1 VNDTQNPTLA
11 QTSFDTLGVSAHLV
25 AALQKLNIT
34 TATPIQTQTIPL
46 LLEGKDILASAQ
58 TGTGKTIAYLLP
70 ILQGL
75 LSSNDDSTALVLVPT
90 RELAV
95 QVKDSILDVLGRGS
109 SIFTAVLI
117 GGEPMARQFAQL
129 KRRPRIV
136 VATPGRLNDHLQRG
150 SVKLNTTRY
159 LVLDETDRMLDM
171 GFADQLEA
179 IVDCLPKKR
188 QTMMFSATMP
198 GNMMKLAGKYLNE
211 PQRIA
216 VGIENQAVAK
226 IKQDMVRTSQGN
238 KLSLLLKELDTR
250 EGSVIIF
257 VKTKM
262 GADQLASQLRAE
274 NHSVDAIHGDLK
286 QNHRTKVIQAFRNR
300 KSRIM
305 VATDVAARGLDVPH
319 IQHVINYDLPQCPE
333 DYIHRIGR
341 TGRAGAEGFALC
353 FVAPNETGKWNAIHR
368 LMNPGE
374 KGAAGGSE
382 DQFPRHQD
390 ERRRSGNG
398 PFGGKPR
405 SSSGGS
411 RGAFGGASKGD
422 GGFDRKKPF
431 GKSRFPRDN
440 ADAAGGRS
448 FDKPRFPSDNA
459 DGAGGRSFDKP
470 RFPRDNADA
479 AGGRSFDKPR
489 FPRDNA
495 DAAGGRSFDKPRF
508 PRDNADAAGGRSFD
522 KPRFPR
528 DNADAA
534 GGRSF
539 DKPRFKAASGD
550 FKPSKPSSSIQDSVK
565 GGIKKFFS
573 KPFSGKKRG

>member
-1 VNDTQNPTLA
+1 MNDTQNPTLA
-11 QTSFDTLGVSAHLV
+11 QTPFDTLGVSAHLV

-34 TATPIQTQTIPL
+34 SATPIQSKSIPL

-117 GGEPMARQFAQL
+117 GGEPMARQFSQL

-198 GNMMKLAGKYLNE
+198 GNMMKLAGKYLND
-211 PQRIA
+211 PQRIS
-216 VGIENQAVAK
+216 VGVENQAVAK

-238 KLSLLLKELDTR
+238 KLPLLLKELDQR

-262 GADQLASQLRAE
+262 GAEQLASQLRDE

-374 KGAAGGSE
+374 KGASGGSHE
-382 DQFPRHQD
+382 DQFPRHQ
-390 ERRRSGNG
+390 ERRSSGNG

-405 SSSGGS
+405 SASGGS
-411 RGAFGGASKGD
+411 RGAFGTPKGD
-422 GGFDRKKPF
+422 GEFDGRKRF
-431 GKSRFPRDN
+431 GKPRFSRDN
-440 ADAAGGRS
+440 ADS
-448 FDKPRFPSDNA
+448 S
-459 DGAGGRSFDKP
+459 GGRSFDKP
-470 RFPRDNADA
+470 RFPRDNTDTS
-479 AGGRSFDKPR
+479 GSRSFDKPR

-495 DAAGGRSFDKPRF
+495 ETSG
-508 PRDNADAAGGRSFD
+508 N
-522 KPRFPR
+522 
-528 DNADAA
+528 
-534 GGRSF
+534 RSF
-539 DKPRFKAASGD
+539 DKPRFKSASGD
-550 FKPSKPSSSIQDSVK
+550 FKSGKPSSIQDSVK

-573 KPFSGKKRG
+573 KPFGSKKRG

>member
-1 VNDTQNPTLA
+1 MSLNGESTTVNDIQNSNTA
-11 QTSFDTLGVSAHLV
+11 QTTFDTLGVSAHLV

-34 TATPIQTQTIPL
+34 AATPIQNQTIPL
-46 LLEGKDILASAQ
+46 LLAGKDILASAQ
-58 TGTGKTIAYLLP
+58 TGTGKTISYLLP

-75 LSSNDDSTALVLVPT
+75 LETNDDSTALVLVPT

-211 PQRIA
+211 PHRIA

-238 KLSLLLKELDTR
+238 KLPLLLKELEQR

-262 GADQLASQLRAE
+262 GAEQLAAQLRNE

-341 TGRAGAEGFALC
+341 TGRAGAEGNALC
-353 FVAPNETGKWNAIHR
+353 FVAPNEAGKWNAIHR

-374 KGAAGGSE
+374 KGAASGDE
-382 DQFPRHQD
+382 QFPRHQ
-390 ERRRSGNG
+390 ERRGG
-398 PFGGKPR
+398 GGAFGGKTR
-405 SSSGGS
+405 SSGGGY
-411 RGAFGGASKGD
+411 RGAFGAPKGD
-422 GGFDRKKPF
+422 GFDANKRF
-431 GKSRFPRDN
+431 G
-440 ADAAGGRS
+440 
-448 FDKPRFPSDNA
+448 
-459 DGAGGRSFDKP
+459 KP
-470 RFPRDNADA
+470 RFPRDNAES
-479 AGGRSFDKPR
+479 AGGKPFGKPR
-489 FPRDNA
+489 FPSDN
-495 DAAGGRSFDKPRF
+495 
-508 PRDNADAAGGRSFD
+508 
-522 KPRFPR
+522 
-528 DNADAA
+528 AA

-539 DKPRFKAASGD
+539 DKPRFKSASGD
-550 FKPSKPSSSIQDSVK
+550 FNSGKPSAQDRAK

-573 KPFSGKKRG
+573 KPFGGTKRG

>member
-1 VNDTQNPTLA
+1 
-11 QTSFDTLGVSAHLV
+11 
-25 AALQKLNIT
+25 
-34 TATPIQTQTIPL
+34 
-46 LLEGKDILASAQ
+46 
-58 TGTGKTIAYLLP
+58 GKTIAYTLP

-75 LSSNDDSTALVLVPT
+75 LSSNDDSMALILVPT

-117 GGEPMARQFAQL
+117 GGEPMARQFSQL

-171 GFADQLEA
+171 GFTDQLEA

-198 GNMMKLAGKYLNE
+198 SNMMKLAGKYLNE

-238 KLSLLLKELDTR
+238 KLTLLLKELDLR

-262 GADQLASQLRAE
+262 GAEILAGQLRDE

-374 KGAAGGSE
+374 KGSGSKE
-382 DQFPRHQD
+382 DLFPRHQ
-390 ERRRSGNG
+390 ERRSSGNG

-405 SSSGGS
+405 SANGGS
-411 RGAFGGASKGD
+411 RGAFGAPKGD
-422 GGFDRKKPF
+422 GFDGKKRF
-431 GKSRFPRDN
+431 G
-440 ADAAGGRS
+440 
-448 FDKPRFPSDNA
+448 
-459 DGAGGRSFDKP
+459 KP

-495 DAAGGRSFDKPRF
+495 DAAGGRSFD
-508 PRDNADAAGGRSFD
+508 N
-522 KPRFPR
+522 
-528 DNADAA
+528 
-534 GGRSF
+534 
-539 DKPRFKAASGD
+539 PRFKSASGN
-550 FKPSKPSSSIQDSVK
+550 FKSGKPSSIQESVK

-573 KPFSGKKRG
+573 KPFGSKKRG

>member
-1 VNDTQNPTLA
+1 MSLWRKYTVNDTQKPNTAPTP
-11 QTSFDTLGVSAHLV
+11 FDTLGVSAHLV

-34 TATPIQTQTIPL
+34 AATPIQAQAIPL
-46 LLEGKDILASAQ
+46 QLEGKDILASAQ

-75 LSSNDDSTALVLVPT
+75 LSSNDDSTALILVPT

-95 QVKDSILDVLGRGS
+95 QVKDSILAVLGRGS

-117 GGEPMARQFAQL
+117 GGEPMARQFSQL

-150 SVKLNTTRY
+150 SVKLNKTRF

-171 GFADQLEA
+171 GFSDQLEA
-179 IVDCLPKKR
+179 IVDCLPKQR

-198 GNMMKLAGKYLNE
+198 SNMMKLAGKYLND

-216 VGIENQAVAK
+216 VGVENQAVAK
-226 IKQDMVRTSQGN
+226 IKQDMVRTSHGN
-238 KLSLLLKELDTR
+238 KLPLLLKELDQR

-262 GADQLASQLRAE
+262 GAEQLADQLRDE
-274 NHSVDAIHGDLK
+274 NHSVEAIHGDLK

-341 TGRAGAEGFALC
+341 TGRAGAEGSALC

-374 KGAAGGSE
+374 KGGAKE
-382 DQFPRHQD
+382 DLFPRHQ

-405 SSSGGS
+405 SSNGGS
-411 RGAFGGASKGD
+411 RGAFGGAPKGD
-422 GGFDRKKPF
+422 GFEGKKRF
-431 GKSRFPRDN
+431 G
-440 ADAAGGRS
+440 
-448 FDKPRFPSDNA
+448 
-459 DGAGGRSFDKP
+459 KP
-470 RFPRDNADA
+470 RFPRDNAA
-479 AGGRSFDKPR
+479 APGGRSFE
-489 FPRDNA
+489 
-495 DAAGGRSFDKPRF
+495 
-508 PRDNADAAGGRSFD
+508 
-522 KPRFPR
+522 
-528 DNADAA
+528 
-534 GGRSF
+534 
-539 DKPRFKAASGD
+539 KPRFKSASGD
-550 FKPSKPSSSIQDSVK
+550 FKGDFKPGKPSIQESVK

-573 KPFSGKKRG
+573 KPFGSKKRG

>member
-1 VNDTQNPTLA
+1 MNDTQNPTLA
-11 QTSFDTLGVSAHLV
+11 QTPFDTLGVSAHLV

-34 TATPIQTQTIPL
+34 TATPIQKQSIPL

-198 GNMMKLAGKYLNE
+198 GNMMKLASNYLND

-216 VGIENQAVAK
+216 VGVENQAVAK
-226 IKQDMVRTSQGN
+226 IKQEMVRTSQGN
-238 KLSLLLKELDTR
+238 KLPLLLKELDQR

-262 GADQLASQLRAE
+262 GAEQLASQLRDE

-374 KGAAGGSE
+374 KGASSGSSD
-382 DQFPRHQD
+382 DQFPRHQ

-405 SSSGGS
+405 SASG
-411 RGAFGGASKGD
+411 GAFGAPKGD
-422 GGFDRKKPF
+422 GGFDGKKRF
-431 GKSRFPRDN
+431 G
-440 ADAAGGRS
+440 
-448 FDKPRFPSDNA
+448 KPRFS
-459 DGAGGRSFDKP
+459 
-470 RFPRDNADA
+470 RDNADA

-495 DAAGGRSFDKPRF
+495 DASGNKSFDKPRFPRDNADASGNRSFDKPRF
-508 PRDNADAAGGRSFD
+508 PRDNADAPG
-522 KPRFPR
+522 
-528 DNADAA
+528 N
-534 GGRSF
+534 RSF
-539 DKPRFKAASGD
+539 DKPRFKSASGD
-550 FKPSKPSSSIQDSVK
+550 FKSGKPSSIQDSVK

-573 KPFSGKKRG
+573 KPFGSKKRG

>member
-1 VNDTQNPTLA
+1 MNDTQNPTLA
-11 QTSFDTLGVSAHLV
+11 QTPFDTLGVSAHLV

-34 TATPIQTQTIPL
+34 TATPIQKQSIPL

-198 GNMMKLAGKYLNE
+198 GNMMKLASNYLND

-216 VGIENQAVAK
+216 VGVENQAVAK

-238 KLSLLLKELDTR
+238 KLPLLLKELDQR

-262 GADQLASQLRAE
+262 GAEQLASQLRDE

-374 KGAAGGSE
+374 KGGSSD
-382 DQFPRHQD
+382 DQFPRHQ

-405 SSSGGS
+405 SASG
-411 RGAFGGASKGD
+411 GAFGAPKGD
-422 GGFDRKKPF
+422 GGFDGKKRF
-431 GKSRFPRDN
+431 G
-440 ADAAGGRS
+440 
-448 FDKPRFPSDNA
+448 
-459 DGAGGRSFDKP
+459 KP

-495 DAAGGRSFDKPRF
+495 DASGNKSFDKPRFPRDNADASGNRSFDKPRF
-508 PRDNADAAGGRSFD
+508 PRDNADAPG
-522 KPRFPR
+522 
-528 DNADAA
+528 N
-534 GGRSF
+534 RSF
-539 DKPRFKAASGD
+539 DKPRFKSASGD
-550 FKPSKPSSSIQDSVK
+550 FKSGKPSSIQDSVK

-573 KPFSGKKRG
+573 KPFGSKKRG

>member
-1 VNDTQNPTLA
+1 MSLNGENTTVNDIQTSNTA
-11 QTSFDTLGVSAHLV
+11 QTTFDTLGVSAHLV

-34 TATPIQTQTIPL
+34 AATPIQTQTIPL

-75 LSSNDDSTALVLVPT
+75 LESNDDSTALILVPT

-150 SVKLNTTRY
+150 SVKLNTARY

-238 KLSLLLKELDTR
+238 KLPLLLKELDQR

-262 GADQLASQLRAE
+262 GAEQLAGQLRNE

-333 DYIHRIGR
+333 DYVHRIGR
-341 TGRAGAEGFALC
+341 TGRAGAEGNALC

-374 KGAAGGSE
+374 KGAASGD
-382 DQFPRHQD
+382 DQFPRHQ
-390 ERRRSGNG
+390 ERRGG
-398 PFGGKPR
+398 GGGAFGGKPR

-411 RGAFGGASKGD
+411 RGAFGAPKGD
-422 GGFDRKKPF
+422 GFEGKKRFGKPGFSRDGAAASGRGFDKP
-431 GKSRFPRDN
+431 RFLSDN
-440 ADAAGGRS
+440 ADPSGGRS
-448 FDKPRFPSDNA
+448 FDKPRFPRDNA
-459 DGAGGRSFDKP
+459 DSAGGRSFDKP
-470 RFPRDNADA
+470 RFPRDNAD
-479 AGGRSFDKPR
+479 S
-489 FPRDNA
+489 
-495 DAAGGRSFDKPRF
+495 
-508 PRDNADAAGGRSFD
+508 
-522 KPRFPR
+522 
-528 DNADAA
+528 A

-539 DKPRFKAASGD
+539 DKPRFKSASGD
-550 FKPSKPSSSIQDSVK
+550 FNSGKPTMQDSAK
-565 GGIKKFFS
+565 SGIKKFFS
-573 KPFSGKKRG
+573 KPFGGKKRG

>member
-1 VNDTQNPTLA
+1 MNDTQNSTPA
-11 QTSFDTLGVSAHLV
+11 QTPFDTLGVSAHLV

-262 GADQLASQLRAE
+262 GAEQLAGQLRNE

-341 TGRAGAEGFALC
+341 TGRAGAEGNALC

-374 KGAAGGSE
+374 KGASSGSSD
-382 DQFPRHQD
+382 DQFPRHQ
-390 ERRRSGNG
+390 ERRSSGNG

-405 SSSGGS
+405 SASGGS
-411 RGAFGGASKGD
+411 RGAFGAPKGD
-422 GGFDRKKPF
+422 GGFDGKKRF
-431 GKSRFPRDN
+431 GKPRFPRDN
-440 ADAAGGRS
+440 ADTAG
-448 FDKPRFPSDNA
+448 A
-459 DGAGGRSFDKP
+459 RSFDKP

-479 AGGRSFDKPR
+479 PAG
-489 FPRDNA
+489 A
-495 DAAGGRSFDKPRF
+495 
-508 PRDNADAAGGRSFD
+508 
-522 KPRFPR
+522 
-528 DNADAA
+528 
-534 GGRSF
+534 RSF
-539 DKPRFKAASGD
+539 DKPRFKSASGD
-550 FKPSKPSSSIQDSVK
+550 FKSGKPSSIQDSVK

-573 KPFSGKKRG
+573 KPFGSKKRG

>member
-1 VNDTQNPTLA
+1 MSLNGENTTVNDTQTSNTA
-11 QTSFDTLGVSAHLV
+11 QTTFDTLGVSAHLV

-75 LSSNDDSTALVLVPT
+75 LETNDDSTALVLVPT

-150 SVKLNTTRY
+150 SVKLNTARY

-238 KLSLLLKELDTR
+238 KLPLLLKELDQR

-262 GADQLASQLRAE
+262 GAEQLAGQLRNE

-333 DYIHRIGR
+333 DYVHRIGR
-341 TGRAGAEGFALC
+341 TGRAGAEGNALC

-374 KGAAGGSE
+374 KGATSGD
-382 DQFPRHQD
+382 DQFPRHQ
-390 ERRRSGNG
+390 ERRGG
-398 PFGGKPR
+398 GGGGAFGGKPR

-411 RGAFGGASKGD
+411 RGAFGAPKGD
-422 GGFDRKKPF
+422 GFEGKKRF
-431 GKSRFPRDN
+431 GKPGFSRDG
-440 ADAAGGRS
+440 AAGSGRE

-459 DGAGGRSFDKP
+459 DPSSGRRFDKP

-479 AGGRSFDKPR
+479 AGGR
-489 FPRDNA
+489 
-495 DAAGGRSFDKPRF
+495 G
-508 PRDNADAAGGRSFD
+508 
-522 KPRFPR
+522 
-528 DNADAA
+528 
-534 GGRSF
+534 F
-539 DKPRFKAASGD
+539 DKPRFKSASGD
-550 FKPSKPSSSIQDSVK
+550 FNSGKPTAQDSVK

-573 KPFSGKKRG
+573 KPFGGKKRG